1 MQTLI
6 RFTRRFEYTP
16 SDNRYVTIAYPPGYE
31 GEVDQACADLALAA
45 NAAIEVDDE
54 FGDFIERLSDPDLD
68 DDLDGEEVE

>member
-16 SDNRYVTIAYPPGYE
+16 SDNRYVTISYPQGYE
-31 GEVDQACADLALAA
+31 GEVDQACADLALASGA
-45 NAAIEVDDE
+45 GVEVDDE
-54 FGDFIERLSDPDLD
+54 FGDFIERLSDPDID

>member
-16 SDNRYVTIAYPPGYE
+16 ADNRYVTIAYPAGYE
-31 GEVDQACADLALAA
+31 GEVDQECADLALASGA
-45 NAAIEVDDE
+45 GVEVEDE
-54 FGDFIERLSDPDLD
+54 FADFIDSFSDPDLD